1 MNTFFK
7 DVFYQN
13 RAEDQVVKDIVPLY
27 NTVTLHLIQDFN
39 KYNPV

>member
-13 RAEDQVVKDIVPLY
+13 RAEDQVVKDIVPY
-27 NTVTLHLIQDFN
+27 CTFVQYCNIAPYSRFQ
-39 KYNPV
+39 